1 MTNATVEDV
10 SVAPFTYQVAFF
22 SSPTR
27 LGVPVTSG
35 LTLRNYRSG
44 GTYADGINIHGAHRN
59 VSRRAIAALLL
70 SPPSV
75 IALRPIR
82 IGIDFRVAD
91 CGVWRRLAGVL

>member
-22 SSPTR
+22 ASPTR

-44 GTYADGINIHGAHRN
+44 GTYADGVNIH
-59 VSRRAIAALLL
+59 
-70 SPPSV
+70 
-75 IALRPIR
+75 
-82 IGIDFRVAD
+82 
-91 CGVWRRLAGVL
+91 